1 MRGDDMIEYEVTF
14 KRTRGFWIF
23 KTETLFFVRIMAT
36 ILNTYKPHKAYATIV
51 HRSFDTPN
59 LKFDTCTIDDDVCG
73 ERAAMERLIG
83 LIEATTKSVCV
94 NRFKFRSTEMTP

>member
-1 MRGDDMIEYEVTF
+1 MLEYELTF

-23 KTETLFFVRIMAT
+23 KTETVFFVRIMAT
-36 ILNTYKPHKAYATIV
+36 ILKTYKPHKAYATIV
-51 HRSFDTPN
+51 FRSFETPN
-59 LKFDTCTIDDDVCG
+59 FKFDTCTIDDDVCG

-94 NRFKFRSTEMTP
+94 HRFKCNSAA

>member
-1 MRGDDMIEYEVTF
+1 MLEYEVTF

-36 ILNTYKPHKAYATIV
+36 ILNTYTPRKAYATIV

-59 LKFDTCTIDDDVCG
+59 LKFDTCTIDDDACG

-94 NRFKFRSTEMTP
+94 NRLKCLSTDMTP